1 MKLGVIG
8 AETVTELGGS
18 QSVLRES
25 DIELF
30 EDNPEEDVWRD
41 IEGSDVA
48 TRRRAACDLLRALAT
63 HYDDKMMAIFG
74 QYVERP
80 VGTSSKC
87 FPYPDTYICITEKMR
102 FDIN

>member
-30 EDNPEEDVWRD
+30 EDNPEEYVWRD

-74 QYVERP
+74 QYVEAQ
-80 VGTSSKC
+80 
-87 FPYPDTYICITEKMR
+87 E
-102 FDIN
+102 

>member
-1 MKLGVIG
+1 MDYKVP
-8 AETVTELGGS
+8 
-18 QSVLRES
+18 ES

-30 EDNPEEDVWRD
+30 EDNPEEYVWRD

-74 QYVERP
+74 QYVEVSPAYPYRW
-80 VGTSSKC
+80 VGLQSLVSLVENVACWARKA
-87 FPYPDTYICITEKMR
+87 FPTYILK
-102 FDIN
+102 

>member
-1 MKLGVIG
+1 MNFKRNCHKQY
-8 AETVTELGGS
+8 EKKYCS
-18 QSVLRES
+18 KS

-30 EDNPEEDVWRD
+30 EDNPEEYVWRD

-74 QYVERP
+74 QYVEAQ
-80 VGTSSKC
+80 
-87 FPYPDTYICITEKMR
+87 E
-102 FDIN
+102 